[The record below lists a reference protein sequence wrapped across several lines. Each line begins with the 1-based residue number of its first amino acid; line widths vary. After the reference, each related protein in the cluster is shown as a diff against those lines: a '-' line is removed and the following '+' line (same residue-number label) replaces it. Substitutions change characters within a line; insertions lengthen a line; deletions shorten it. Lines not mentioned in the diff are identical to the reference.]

1 MKKIILTMLFGLGI
15 MLGAVAQN
23 RTITGKVVDEKGK
36 AIQGASVTSTDN
48 KGTKTDEN
56 GNFSLV
62 VGKNAR
68 AITVS
73 SLNYENQ
80 RASLSGGDV
89 KNFTLQPAD
98 SKLTEVVVVGF
109 GTKTIR
115 ETTSAISKVK
125 GDKLA
130 ESPLASFDQSLA
142 GKTAGVQVS
151 STGGILGDG
160 VSINIRG
167 VNSISNSSQPL
178 IVIDGIPQIE
188 LTNLN
193 GFNGGNGTRFNP
205 LALIN
210 PADIESVEVLKDAGA
225 TAIYG
230 SRAANGVLLITTKK
244 GKNGV
249 NKISADF
256 KYGVARAAGL
266 PELLNG
272 DDFISI
278 ANQKVYNR
286 FGTSTANTIAKES
299 DINGDGVN
307 DRTDWLK
314 ELYRQAIT
322 RDYSIGM
329 SGATDKSN
337 YFGSVRYVTQE
348 GISLGNKLT
357 TGQTRLNIELTPKK
371 WFKSGI
377 EFAYSKT
384 LNNGI
389 LSDRYA
395 AGSVVGWQALPNV
408 AVYNPAGPEG
418 LNLTTTPVPTIGIM
432 AIGNNAR
439 TYLGNNLTTSPN
451 PVATVKLSRQNNT
464 AQDFRGSFFVEIQ
477 PIKGLRMTSKFGVQ
491 NIDNFEDQ
499 YTSPYLSGLGNPY
512 NGLVQNQTQYNKLWN
527 WQNYI
532 SLDKKIGAK
541 HRVGATV
548 GSDFQKNNYNYFY
561 VGAANFADP
570 FFQYLIDGA
579 YTNVQPGTTTTLNLT
594 GGNKI
599 SSGIEA
605 YFSRVNYA
613 FAGKYFVEGS
623 YRADAYS
630 GFGANNKWGYF
641 PSVSAG
647 WEVTKESFMQNLKA
661 INYLKLRGSY
671 GIVGNKRGIGEYAA
685 RQLFSGAVY
694 TTSTGLGNLSSGNA
708 GLKWETSKKTDIG
721 FELGILKNKVT
732 ITYDYFKNNIN
743 NLVLDAPV
751 LYTVGVPNSR
761 ITTNIGS
768 MQNEGYE
775 LTVNATPYQT
785 KNFTWTTSANYTNV
799 RNKVKSLVP
808 QNNNADIISGLSVAS
823 VGRPMSTFFLPNWA
837 GVDPSNGNPMWK
849 AANGTIKRY
858 NLPTGTAAGTWTDE
872 KGVPTTPLAAADYQ
886 YQEGKQGTPTWY
898 GGFDNNFRYKE
909 FELSIST
916 FFQGGNYI
924 YNNTRALLVSNSF
937 VNNGQEIKEAWT
949 TPGQTTAVP
958 KIWFLDNTA
967 NQASTRFLEK
977 GDFLKI
983 RSITAGYNFNK
994 VVLSKIGL
1002 ENIRAYISLF
1012 NVLTITG
1019 YKGADPEVNT
1029 NRFDNIGSGVDLRNV
1044 PQSRSITAGIQLT
1057 F

>member
-68 AITVS
+68 AINVS

-80 RASLSGGDV
+80 RASLSSGDV

-109 GTKTIR
+109 GNKTTR
-115 ETTSAISKVK
+115 ETTSSISKVK

-130 ESPLASFDQSLA
+130 ESPLPSFDQSLA

-178 IVIDGIPQIE
+178 VVIDGIPQISA
-188 LTNLN
+188 TNLN

-205 LALIN
+205 LALVN
-210 PADIESVEVLKDAGA
+210 TADIESVEVLKDAGA

-230 SRAANGVLLITTKK
+230 SRAANGVILITTKK
-244 GKNGV
+244 GKSGV
-249 NKISADF
+249 NKITADF

-266 PELLNG
+266 PDLLNG
-272 DDFISI
+272 DDFIAIS
-278 ANQKVYNR
+278 NQKVYNR
-286 FGTSTANTIAKES
+286 FGNVPANTIAKES

-322 RDYSIGM
+322 RDYNLGM

-337 YFGSVRYVTQE
+337 YYGSVRYVTQE
-348 GISLGNKLT
+348 GTSLGNKLT
-357 TGQTRLNIELTPKK
+357 SGQTRLNIELTPKK

-389 LSDRYA
+389 LSDRYV

-408 AVYNPAGPEG
+408 AVNSPSGPEG
-418 LNLTTTPVPTIGIM
+418 FNLTTAAPIGIM
-432 AIGNNAR
+432 GIGNNSR
-439 TYLGNNLTTSPN
+439 VFSGTTLTTGAN
-451 PVATVKLSRQNNT
+451 PVAAQKLSRQNNT
-464 AQDFRGSFFVEIQ
+464 AQDFRGNVFVEVQ

-512 NGLVQNQTQYNKLWN
+512 NRLVQNQTQYNKLWN

-532 SLDKKIGAK
+532 SYDKKIGRK
-541 HRVGATV
+541 HKVGATV
-548 GSDFQKNNYNYFY
+548 GSDYQKNSYNYFY
-561 VGAANFADP
+561 VGAANFSDP
-570 FFQYLIDGA
+570 FFQYVIDGA

-594 GGNKI
+594 GGDKV
-599 SSGIEA
+599 SSGLEA
-605 YFSRVNYA
+605 YFGRLNYA
-613 FAGKYFVEGS
+613 FAGKYFIEGS
-623 YRADAYS
+623 YRADAFS

-647 WEVTKESFMQNLKA
+647 WEVTKESFMQKVKA
-661 INYLKLRGSY
+661 IDYLKIRGSY
-671 GIVGNKRGIGEYAA
+671 GTVGNSRGISAYAA
-685 RQLFSGAVY
+685 RQLFAGAVY
-694 TTSTGLGNLSSGNA
+694 TTSTGLGNLSSGNGA
-708 GLKWETSKKTDIG
+708 LKWETSNKTDIG

-732 ITYDYFKNNIN
+732 IIYDYFKNNIN
-743 NLVLDAPV
+743 NLVLNAPV
-751 LYTVGVPNSR
+751 LYTVGVPGSS
-761 ITTNIGS
+761 IPTNIGG

-775 LTVNATPYQT
+775 ITVNSTPIQN
-785 KNFTWTTSANYTNV
+785 KNFTWTASANYTNV
-799 RNKVKSLVP
+799 RNKVLSLVP
-808 QNNNADIISGLSVAS
+808 ANNNADLISGFSVAS

-837 GVDPSNGNPMWK
+837 GVDPSNGNPMWRG
-849 AANGTIKRY
+849 ANGAIKRY
-858 NLPTGTAAGTWTDE
+858 NFGSTGVNLWTDE
-872 KGVPTTPLAAADYQ
+872 KGVPTSALTAADNQ
-886 YQEGKQGTPTWY
+886 YQEGKQGTPTWF

-924 YNNTRALLVSNSF
+924 YNQTRSLFLSNSF
-937 VNNGQEIKEAWT
+937 VNNGVEIKDAWT
-949 TPGQTTAVP
+949 TPGQTTDVARM
-958 KIWFLDNTA
+958 WFLDNTA
-967 NQASTRFLEK
+967 NQGSTRFLEK

-994 VVLSKIGL
+994 VVLNKLGL
-1002 ENIRAYISLF
+1002 ENIRTYISLF
-1012 NVLTITG
+1012 NPLTITG

-1029 NRFDNIGSGVDLRNV
+1029 NRFDNIGAGVDLRNV